1 MWRVSAVLATLAL
14 QCLFC
19 ILSLGEYYAEKKDMR
34 INKMPVRPQAAPE
47 TKRDKENGREARQG
61 KPKNG
66 EHVRAAKERSPY
78 TGNSKKYFKKDAT
91 MQ

>member
-1 MWRVSAVLATLAL
+1 MT
-14 QCLFC
+14 
-19 ILSLGEYYAEKKDMR
+19 I
-34 INKMPVRPQAAPE
+34 RPQAAERWAQEKARKQQAASE
-47 TKRDKENGREARQG
+47 TKTVKENGRKARQG

-78 TGNSKKYFKKDAT
+78 TGNSKKYFKKDVT